1 MFSFDPKDGFYALEI
16 VPKQR
21 DFLTANARGQ
31 LYRLV
36 STSIPLHS
44 TYVQGSYLSF

>member
-21 DFLTANARGQ
+21 DFLTVNVRGQ
-31 LYRLV
+31 LYRLARL
-36 STSIPLHS
+36 ST
-44 TYVQGSYLSF
+44 G